1 MQMSEGRLG
10 AGRYY
15 SMCTGGKLAMT
26 QVISEKN
33 GFSGYLEGR

>member
-10 AGRYY
+10 AGRYC
-15 SMCTGGKLAMT
+15 SMCTEGKLAMT

-33 GFSGYLEGR
+33 GFSGYPEGR